1 MHMVNTCPD
10 TLNEVEKASK
20 QLGCGDD
27 EFGKN
32 QYMCLPDTEKTSLV
46 EFCYNGIMGIKEK
59 GTCLEVNA
67 TNGAIS
73 TINCT
78 DFESGCP
85 ENHYWN
91 HQFFHYPAC
100 QNINTHHHCYIQHPS
115 CPSNVNVNDAAEDT
129 TNQINNYN
137 VSLYYMFFIVS
148 IVVFILVVLWISW
161 KKMNWE
167 RLYTKYQTTKPSAAE
182 IKDKDYKPTIAV
194 EAPECE
200 EDELLKIHT
209 DYDDQTTP
217 RRAGARSESH
227 LMIPED
233 ELPRRRSSQRL
244 EKCDE
249 TEF

>member
-91 HQFFHYPAC
+91 HQFFH
-100 QNINTHHHCYIQHPS
+100 
-115 CPSNVNVNDAAEDT
+115 
-129 TNQINNYN
+129 
-137 VSLYYMFFIVS
+137 L
-148 IVVFILVVLWISW
+148 VLWISW